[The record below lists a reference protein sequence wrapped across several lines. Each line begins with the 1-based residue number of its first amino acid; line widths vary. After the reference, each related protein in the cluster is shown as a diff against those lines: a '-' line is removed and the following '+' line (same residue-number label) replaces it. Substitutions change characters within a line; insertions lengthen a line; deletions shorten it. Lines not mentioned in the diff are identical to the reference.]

1 MKIDQLYN
9 WPDTQQIIVCGPNV
23 CDFLQGY
30 LTCDCRLLDDQH
42 LQPAALC
49 NLKGRVTANGWA
61 YLVDDSTV
69 HLLVHSSVALNTVDA
84 LSPYAK
90 FSRCTLEISPDP
102 TLISHVR
109 CPLKLVSDW
118 YLTTSNNEQKTLD
131 ASHPISHQLIL
142 DGFAFITQATT
153 DKFLP
158 QMVGLTEIGAVDF
171 EKGCY
176 LGQEIVARAQF
187 RGKVKRHLQ
196 TFDWQETAPVVGAKS
211 TALGTVMS
219 VASSMDDPAKG
230 IGLAVI

>member
-1 MKIDQLYN
+1 MEIDQLYT
-9 WPDTQQIIVCGPNV
+9 WPDMQQITVRGPNV
-23 CDFLQGY
+23 CEFLQGY
-30 LTCDCRLLDDQH
+30 LTCDCRLIDDQH

-69 HLLVHSSVALNTVDA
+69 QLLVHSSVAQITVDA

-90 FSRCTLEISPDP
+90 FSRCILEISPDP
-102 TLISHVR
+102 ILISHVR
-109 CPLKLVSDW
+109 CPLKLASNW
-118 YLTTSNNEQKTLD
+118 YLTTNRHRQKTLD
-131 ASHPISHQLIL
+131 ASHPISHQLIVE
-142 DGFAFITQATT
+142 GFALITQATT

-158 QMVGLTEIGAVDF
+158 QMVGLTEVGAVDF

-196 TFDWQETAPVVGAKS
+196 PFDWQETAPVVGAKS
-211 TALGTVMS
+211 SAVGTVMS
-219 VASSMDDPAKG
+219 VANSMDDPAKG
-230 IGLAVI
+230 VGLAVI